1 MERIVVP
8 ESYYTCDTAYLVQ
21 MIADMLCT
29 LMTHNDQIPVTHTN
43 LTRFHSRAAPG
54 ISIADY
60 LRRIIK
66 YASVERACLLA
77 ILLYID
83 RVCERHRS
91 FTISSLTV
99 HRFIIA
105 AVTVSAKAI
114 CDSYCTNAHY
124 AKVGGISTQE
134 LNTLELEFLFLI
146 NWQVASPASVLQQY
160 YVNLVRQ
167 YPAYSRSLTPAPI
180 PPGTVPD
187 TAPRRAMM
195 LQQTVVNPV
204 STATVPTLPLVPTD
218 NTTSTSS
225 VGQSASSTSSN
236 LGTLVTTDEFSST
249 GSGSAAPAATPP
261 GASDHQHHPPPLA
274 ASSSSSTC
282 SVPLPNLTSSGSAR
296 STAAPNTAT
305 TTFSTSSAR
314 DAPPLPQ
321 APPSSSSSPHPVSA
335 PHTPVQQPT
344 FA

>member
-1 MERIVVP
+1 MSSTTSAAAAAAAMDRIVLP
-8 ESYYTCDTAYLVQ
+8 ESYYTCDTSHLIQ

-29 LMTHNDQIPVTHTN
+29 LMSHNDQIPVTHTN

-54 ISIADY
+54 ITIADY

-146 NWQVASPASVLQQY
+146 DWQVASPAAVLQQY
-160 YVNLVRQ
+160 YANLVRQ
-167 YPAYSRSLTPAPI
+167 YPAYTRSLTPAAAP
-180 PPGTVPD
+180 PPGTTPD
-187 TAPRRAMM
+187 T
-195 LQQTVVNPV
+195 
-204 STATVPTLPLVPTD
+204 
-218 NTTSTSS
+218 
-225 VGQSASSTSSN
+225 SAK
-236 LGTLVTTDEFSST
+236 DPEKWK
-249 GSGSAAPAATPP
+249 
-261 GASDHQHHPPPLA
+261 PLA
-274 ASSSSSTC
+274 VMGSLALIPGTYYGVYFALALAG
-282 SVPLPNLTSSGSAR
+282 VPGWDL
-296 STAAPNTAT
+296 AAIPE
-305 TTFSTSSAR
+305 
-314 DAPPLPQ
+314 L
-321 APPSSSSSPHPVSA
+321 
-335 PHTPVQQPT
+335 
-344 FA
+344 

>member
-1 MERIVVP
+1 
-8 ESYYTCDTAYLVQ
+8 
-21 MIADMLCT
+21 MLCT
-29 LMTHNDQIPVTHTN
+29 LMNHNDQIPVTHTN

-77 ILLYID
+77 LLLYID

-146 NWQVASPASVLQQY
+146 DWQVASPAPVLQQY

-167 YPAYSRSLTPAPI
+167 YPAFSRSLTVADA
-180 PPGTVPD
+180 PPGTLPD
-187 TAPRRAMM
+187 TRPPLARRGVEIPMPTNLPSLPR
-195 LQQTVVNPV
+195 
-204 STATVPTLPLVPTD
+204 LP
-218 NTTSTSS
+218 
-225 VGQSASSTSSN
+225 SASSLSVASSPPPPPPHSN
-236 LGTLVTTDEFSST
+236 DDDDDSVQRPAAPSDPASTLAAGYATPSTLNGAAAAAARSSAMV
-249 GSGSAAPAATPP
+249 SAALGAATA
-261 GASDHQHHPPPLA
+261 G
-274 ASSSSSTC
+274 
-282 SVPLPNLTSSGSAR
+282 R
-296 STAAPNTAT
+296 SPT
-305 TTFSTSSAR
+305 
-314 DAPPLPQ
+314 
-321 APPSSSSSPHPVSA
+321 
-335 PHTPVQQPT
+335 TPVQHPMP
-344 FA
+344 A

>member
-1 MERIVVP
+1 
-8 ESYYTCDTAYLVQ
+8 

-29 LMTHNDQIPVTHTN
+29 LMSHNDQIPVTHTN

-54 ISIADY
+54 ITIADY

-146 NWQVASPASVLQQY
+146 DWQVASPAAVLQQY
-160 YVNLVRQ
+160 YANLVRQ
-167 YPAYSRSLTPAPI
+167 YPAYTRSLTPAAAP
-180 PPGTVPD
+180 PPGTTPD
-187 TAPRRAMM
+187 TCPRRAAAAA
-195 LQQTVVNPV
+195 V
-204 STATVPTLPLVPTD
+204 A
-218 NTTSTSS
+218 
-225 VGQSASSTSSN
+225 AA
-236 LGTLVTTDEFSST
+236 
-249 GSGSAAPAATPP
+249 SAATAAAAAASAASEPNAAPSPAPSPAPP
-261 GASDHQHHPPPLA
+261 SAAAAASD
-274 ASSSSSTC
+274 
-282 SVPLPNLTSSGSAR
+282 SV
-296 STAAPNTAT
+296 AT
-305 TTFSTSSAR
+305 R
-314 DAPPLPQ
+314 PPLP
-321 APPSSSSSPHPVSA
+321 PPAAVAAAAAAAAAAAVVDAGVGSPR
-335 PHTPVQQPT
+335 TPLQQPT
-344 FA
+344 PA